1 MGSGVQLQRLYRGRC
16 EAFPPS
22 VEVDCPNC
30 GATGCP
36 ERNWRGLSAK
46 AIDSKDDGQKEENK
60 QGSSRR
66 CERSM

>member
-22 VEVDCPNC
+22 IEVDCPNC

-36 ERNWRGLSAK
+36 EGNWGGLSAE
-46 AIDSKDDGQKEENK
+46 AIGLNDDEQMEENLK
-60 QGSSRR
+60 RSS
-66 CERSM
+66 SAL